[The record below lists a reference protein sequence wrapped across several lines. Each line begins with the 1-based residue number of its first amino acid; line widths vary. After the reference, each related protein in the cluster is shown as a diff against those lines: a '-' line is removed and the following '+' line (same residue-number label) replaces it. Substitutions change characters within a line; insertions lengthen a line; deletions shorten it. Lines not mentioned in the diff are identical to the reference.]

1 MFTEI
6 QLPRISEP
14 GAIRLEYEAELKRLQ
29 EERLRL
35 DEKHFY
41 ETELL
46 IGYSIKLFTYTI
58 LALNI

>member
-1 MFTEI
+1 MLFYMIIETH
-6 QLPRISEP
+6 LPRLSEP

-46 IGYSIKLFTYTI
+46 IR
-58 LALNI
+58 